1 MPPIDRNELRR
12 LALLLSLGGA
22 LPACGGSSSST
33 EAPRHGDPTAGG
45 TSNSPVAEGSVAA
58 SPYCGPGMEAYA
70 DAYGNVACSPVGPTS
85 EYCGPGAE
93 AYFDAYGN
101 YTCGPVGEAAYGG
114 GPAGEAYYGPVGE
127 S

>member
-45 TSNSPVAEGSVAA
+45 TSNSPVVEGSVA

-101 YTCGPVGEAAYGG
+101 YTCGPVGEAGYGG